1 MLESYSDKLMKDL
14 DIYGDKAAKVKSFA
28 LQCLVIGFAL
38 GMTET
43 WGKGDGQAPG
53 FSRGDTDPLCR
64 IREGQR

>member
-38 GMTET
+38 GMTVM
-43 WGKGDGQAPG
+43 AYILVY
-53 FSRGDTDPLCR
+53 LC
-64 IREGQR
+64 G